1 MYAFA
6 NDVLES
12 VKIEAVQKRVKEQI
26 ADKLGVRLG
35 FEFLAHNHMHKTD
48 FQLKTYRKDFPILEK
63 DRQVPIG
70 IF

>member
-12 VKIEAVQKRVKEQI
+12 VKIEAVRKRVKEQI

-35 FEFLAHNHMHKTD
+35 FEF
-48 FQLKTYRKDFPILEK
+48 
-63 DRQVPIG
+63 
-70 IF
+70 